1 LSVGRVLAGARHQI
15 YTEPR
20 MRTNLPV
27 TGREHDF
34 PAEATL
40 MSITDTQSYLTYAN
54 EAFVSVSGFEREE
67 IMGQPHNL
75 VRHPDM
81 PPQAFADMWATLK
94 SGLSW
99 SALVKNRR
107 KDGDHYWVRANV
119 TPLIRNG
126 VHVGYMSVRTKP
138 SQDEVRRTEALYQA
152 FREGR
157 AGARRFHQGLIV
169 RSGWLAWMS
178 LLQRLS
184 VAARIRLSLLLLA
197 LSGCVGAHVLL
208 GHDSLSA
215 RIAAAAVLV
224 GCAAVSLFLER
235 TIARPLGWVLKQAL
249 NVAAGNPAENLNLG
263 RLDEV
268 GMILRSVNQAGL
280 NLRSLVDDVGTQIG
294 GLRAVSNEITQ
305 GNQDLH
311 SRTQQTN
318 AKLDQTASSMEQM
331 TGSVGNNADS
341 SRQAAALAE
350 GASQA
355 ATQGS
360 AVITQVTQTMEGISG
375 ASRRIGDI
383 ISVIDGIAFQTNIL
397 ALNAAVEAARAGE
410 QGRGFAVVAGEVRSL
425 AQRSANAAK
434 EIAKLIQD
442 SAEQVHGGSR
452 LVSDAGQAMD
462 RIVEQVNQVTNLIRE
477 ISTATQEQSQG
488 IGEVNHAIGQLDQMT
503 QQNAALVAQSAG
515 AAASLKAQ
523 TERLH
528 EAISVYHTESQTDR
542 SGRASALHSLEPL
555 EPKKALLGTARGP
568 ATRSYRIRY

>member
-1 LSVGRVLAGARHQI
+1 
-15 YTEPR
+15 

-34 PAEATL
+34 PADATL
-40 MSITDTQSYLTYAN
+40 MSITDSQSYLTYAN
-54 EAFVSVSGFEREE
+54 AAFVSVSGFEREE

-119 TPLIRNG
+119 TPLIRHG

-138 SQDEVRRTEALYQA
+138 SVDEVQRSEALYQA

-157 AGARRFHQGLIV
+157 AGARRFHKGLVV

-178 LLQRLS
+178 LLQRIS
-184 VAARIRLSLLLLA
+184 VAVRIRLSLLVLA
-197 LSGCVGAHVLL
+197 LLGCGGVGALA
-208 GHDSLSA
+208 GHDNASA
-215 RIAAAAVLV
+215 WIAVAGVLG
-224 GCAAVSLFLER
+224 GCAAVNLFLER
-235 TIARPLGWVLKQAL
+235 TIASPLRWVLKQAL
-249 NVAAGNPAENLNLG
+249 SVAAGNPSENLNLA

-280 NLRSLVDDVGTQIG
+280 NLRSLIDDVGTQIG
-294 GLRAVSNEITQ
+294 GLHAVSSEITQ

-311 SRTQQTN
+311 VRTQQAN

-341 SRQAAALAE
+341 SRQAAVLAE
-350 GASQA
+350 AASQA
-355 ATQGS
+355 ATLGS
-360 AVITQVTQTMEGISG
+360 AVITQVTQTMAGISG
-375 ASRRIGDI
+375 ASQRIGDI

-434 EIAKLIQD
+434 EIAQLIRD
-442 SAEQVHGGSR
+442 SAAQVQDGAQ
-452 LVSDAGQAMD
+452 LVRDAGQAMD
-462 RIVEQVNQVTNLIRE
+462 RIVEQVNQVAHLIRE
-477 ISTATQEQSQG
+477 ISTATHEQSQG
-488 IGEVNHAIGQLDQMT
+488 IGEVNHAIGELDQMT

-515 AAASLKAQ
+515 AAANLKTQ
-523 TERLH
+523 TDRLQ
-528 EAISVYHTESQTDR
+528 EAISVYHTESQADR
-542 SGRASALHSLEPL
+542 PG
-555 EPKKALLGTARGP
+555 RGP
-568 ATRSYRIRY
+568 TLRSIEPQRALAGTVQGLAFRSYRIKH